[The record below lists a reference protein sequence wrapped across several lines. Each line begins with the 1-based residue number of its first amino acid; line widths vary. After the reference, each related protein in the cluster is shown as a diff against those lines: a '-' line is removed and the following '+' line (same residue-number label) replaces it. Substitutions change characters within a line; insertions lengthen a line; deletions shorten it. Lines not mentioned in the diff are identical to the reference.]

1 VVALL
6 LFEVIDTDQL
16 VLTAAVMGLG
26 SIATGEFI
34 LVKHDGTDDFAVD
47 SSSDWKA
54 KVLEVRAL
62 DEEHVYIRVSWLNR
76 PEDLAGGRRDYHGKN
91 ELVPTN
97 QIDIIDA
104 TTVNGKFDLKR
115 WTEMKNIDPDD
126 ALRKEVYYWSQTLDF
141 TNQRL
146 SKRPG
151 ADGAIKNPRSCA
163 HRRGSAVT
171 TGDVGRRRKTEYPC
185 HPRSNRATCRQTG
198 AVSRLE
204 RRGQVMNDL

>member
-1 VVALL
+1 M
-6 LFEVIDTDQL
+6 IYTDQV

-34 LVKHDGTDDFAVD
+34 LVKHDGTDDLAAD

-115 WTEMKNIDPDD
+115 WTEMKNINPDD
-126 ALRKEVYYWSQTLDF
+126 ALRKEVYYWSQTLDPVPRLN
-141 TNQRL
+141 TNEMAVIYHACL
-146 SKRPG
+146 SSFGDICRYLDVLIPSLL
-151 ADGAIKNPRSCA
+151 RSLQP
-163 HRRGSAVT
+163 HQDDSL
-171 TGDVGRRRKTEYPC
+171 
-185 HPRSNRATCRQTG
+185 
-198 AVSRLE
+198 LE
-204 RRGQVMNDL
+204 RFPVRPIIYLRVLFSHIQR

>member
-151 ADGAIKNPRSCA
+151 ADGAIKNPRSYV

-171 TGDVGRRRKTEYPC
+171 SGNAGGRRKTEHQC

-198 AVSRLE
+198 TVSRLE
-204 RRGQVMNDL
+204 RRGQVTNDL

>member
-1 VVALL
+1 M
-6 LFEVIDTDQL
+6 LFEMIYTDQV

-34 LVKHDGTDDFAVD
+34 LVKHDGTDDLAAD

-104 TTVNGKFDLKR
+104 TTVNGKFDLKWR
-115 WTEMKNIDPDD
+115 TEMEDIDSDD
-126 ALRKEVYYWSQTLDF
+126 AFGKEVYYWSQTLDF
-141 TNQRL
+141 TNQHL

-151 ADGAIKNPRSCA
+151 ADGARNWVLPIITEIKRQAKRVEEEGGRVVLTRLPS
-163 HRRGSAVT
+163 GSNCEGYEVA
-171 TGDVGRRRKTEYPC
+171 
-185 HPRSNRATCRQTG
+185 NAAAQRAARQQPK
-198 AVSRLE
+198 A
-204 RRGQVMNDL
+204 M

>member
-1 VVALL
+1 MVALL
-6 LFEVIDTDQL
+6 LFEMIYTDQV

-34 LVKHDGTDDFAVD
+34 LVKHDGTDDLAAD

-104 TTVNGKFDLKR
+104 MTVNGKFDLKR
-115 WTEMKNIDPDD
+115 WTEMKNINPDD

-141 TNQRL
+141 TSQRL
-146 SKRPG
+146 SKGPG
-151 ADGAIKNPRSCA
+151 ADGAIKNPRSYA
-163 HRRGSAVT
+163 RRRGSAVT
-171 TGDVGRRRKTEYPC
+171 SGNFGGRRKTEHQC
-185 HPRSNRATCRQTG
+185 HPRSSRATCRQTG
-198 AVSRLE
+198 TVSCLK
-204 RRGQVMNDL
+204 RRRQVTNDL